1 RRGVRGV
8 RVRGCRGAGTGEHRA
23 DRGDVPGASAL
34 TRSRALGV
42 STRCRARRFLPS
54 SEAHRVAA
62 LQACRTAA
70 PERKTMS
77 IGGGIALFVIGAI
90 LAFAINVQVEWADL
104 TMIGYILMGAGAV
117 VFIIG
122 LILLARRRQT
132 TRRTTNSTDDP
143 AGL

>member
-1 RRGVRGV
+1 
-8 RVRGCRGAGTGEHRA
+8 
-23 DRGDVPGASAL
+23 
-34 TRSRALGV
+34 
-42 STRCRARRFLPS
+42 
-54 SEAHRVAA
+54 
-62 LQACRTAA
+62 
-70 PERKTMS
+70 MS

>member
-1 RRGVRGV
+1 
-8 RVRGCRGAGTGEHRA
+8 
-23 DRGDVPGASAL
+23 
-34 TRSRALGV
+34 
-42 STRCRARRFLPS
+42 
-54 SEAHRVAA
+54 
-62 LQACRTAA
+62 
-70 PERKTMS
+70 MS
-77 IGGGIALFVIGAI
+77 IGGGVVLFVIGAI

-132 TRRTTNSTDDP
+132 NTVTRTAVDPDAQTTRRTTSSTDDA